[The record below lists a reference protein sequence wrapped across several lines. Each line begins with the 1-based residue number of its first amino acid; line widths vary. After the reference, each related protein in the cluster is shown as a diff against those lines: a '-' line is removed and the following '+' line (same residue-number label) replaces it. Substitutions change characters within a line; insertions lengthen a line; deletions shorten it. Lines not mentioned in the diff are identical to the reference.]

1 MIPAARRND
10 AGLARRAMPPF
21 NHFDIL
27 APFYDRLIRPMEE
40 TPLVQLMN
48 LPLGGDLLDLG
59 GGTGRASAAFTEQA
73 ARVVVADASQNM
85 LAQSAQK
92 DGLMAVATLGESL
105 SLASDAFAGVIIV
118 DALHHMADQAG
129 SLREMWRVLA
139 PGGRL
144 IVEEPDI
151 QYLSV
156 KIVATLEKLALMGSR
171 FIPAEDVAAILESC
185 GAQTHIV
192 RESYTFWVVA
202 DKPER
207 GEIDPS

>member
-1 MIPAARRND
+1 MISAARRID

-27 APFYDRLIRPMEE
+27 APFYDRLIRPAEE
-40 TPLVQLMN
+40 TPLVQLMD
-48 LPLGGDLLDLG
+48 LPVGGDLLDLG
-59 GGTGRASAAFTEQA
+59 GGTGRASASFTEHA
-73 ARVVVADASQNM
+73 GRVIVADASQNM

-92 DGLMAVATLGESL
+92 DGLMAVVTVGESL
-105 SLASDAFAGVIIV
+105 SLASGTFAGVIIV
-118 DALHHMADQAG
+118 DALHHMADQEQ

-151 QYLSV
+151 RHASV
-156 KIVATLEKLALMGSR
+156 KIIAALEKLALMRSH
-171 FIPAEDVAAILESC
+171 FMPAGDVAGILQGC

-192 RESYTFWVVA
+192 RESYTFWVIA

-207 GEIDPS
+207 GDIDPS